1 MFTQDYPSQV
11 VTDGFSSLHGLS
23 FFVRQGP
30 AAKSLSSWERERGWK
45 KTKNCILDKLLAE
58 DFAVFPAASRR
69 GSPSFLSAFWL
80 SVLSSIFEAEYRTNM
95 KPMHGL
101 VPSAGYGLSECETL
115 DSDPDLPR
123 SNLIIWHLPPKKI
136 SFVWEYLRDVKGCFT
151 VCQLDDSTDW
161 CHQDRIPPLSSKP
174 TKFEETHEIQT
185 EPRAGFSHMCG
196 GKAGCSHLSRWLSCN
211 LQTKFDGLMTQPPGQ
226 MNVTIGWFD
235 DFCCFHL
242 GPSKH
247 LYKNPEMPTTTGPVG
262 QPHGAPV
269 VPNFQKLPANVKTE
283 VETKWGHRYVVGPPS
298 APLFHLSKKT
308 RGGSGI
314 HEPCWRPHACHA
326 AWRKVRIS
334 PYKFSWMTWND
345 TKGVQI
351 VELFWTHHS
360 HIGRQECVRQSNQPC
375 LSCLWKGISMHIM
388 HLLLEIHWPS
398 KVEGYFANAAGLSLP
413 RRFEAFSLPWSI
425 QPKLTTLHLSLQTWL
440 WDLKNLQNQVILLP
454 FAFWKLRC

>member
-1 MFTQDYPSQV
+1 MSRHVSQFANSMIQLLGVTKTEFHSARNRPS
-11 VTDGFSSLHGLS
+11 L
-23 FFVRQGP
+23 
-30 AAKSLSSWERERGWK
+30 K
-45 KTKNCILDKLLAE
+45 
-58 DFAVFPAASRR
+58 
-69 GSPSFLSAFWL
+69 
-80 SVLSSIFEAEYRTNM
+80 
-95 KPMHGL
+95 KPM
-101 VPSAGYGLSECETL
+101 
-115 DSDPDLPR
+115 R
-123 SNLIIWHLPPKKI
+123 
-136 SFVWEYLRDVKGCFT
+136 
-151 VCQLDDSTDW
+151 
-161 CHQDRIPPLSSKP
+161 SKP
-174 TKFEETHEIQT
+174 NLGK
-185 EPRAGFSHMCG
+185 GFLTCVVERL
-196 GKAGCSHLSRWLSCN
+196 AVVIC
-211 LQTKFDGLMTQPPGQ
+211 PGDWVAICKLNS
-226 MNVTIGWFD
+226 MDWWNVTIGWFD

-242 GPSKH
+242 DPSKH

-269 VPNFQKLPANVKTE
+269 VPNFQKLPANVETE
-283 VETKWGHRYVVGPPS
+283 VETKWGHHYVVGPPS

-388 HLLLEIHWPS
+388 HLLLEIHWPF

-413 RRFEAFSLPWSI
+413 PRFEAFSLPWSI
-425 QPKLTTLHLSLQTWL
+425 QPELTTLHLSLQTWL
-440 WDLKNLQNQVILLP
+440 WDLKNLQNQMILLP